1 MQCVMRGKYWNDSI
15 KNEGEQQEIRKFY
28 VEEDKKHKKGTR
40 DDKKNH
46 IKNSKGDISAL
57 YIKSQNNYVEF
68 LLWKHLA

>member
-1 MQCVMRGKYWNDSI
+1 MNNRKSENFMLKKI
-15 KNEGEQQEIRKFY
+15 KNI
-28 VEEDKKHKKGTR
+28 KKGTR

-68 LLWKHLA
+68 LLMFHLA